1 MQAADREGRA
11 ATAAAAVEEREPMPQ
26 YEYICDEDGEVLTLL
41 RPMRSADD
49 PVEDPEGR
57 GRSFR
62 RKHSVFGVSGGSGDP
77 SATSLPVGGCCPC
90 GKNAGGCGMG
100 GH

>member
-49 PVEDPEGR
+49 PVEDPAGLLR
-57 GRSFR
+57 VRSAA
-62 RKHSVFGVSGGSGDP
+62 STASSE
-77 SATSLPVGGCCPC
+77 
-90 GKNAGGCGMG
+90 
-100 GH
+100 